1 MIEWNT
7 GMSLTARKE
16 MKKKLRYGC
25 VGVLLA
31 HDGIQILVELLLDI
45 QVEENLEFLVAFSD
59 VAGMEDPVLPCVPPE
74 AP

>member
-1 MIEWNT
+1 
-7 GMSLTARKE
+7 MSLTARKE

-59 VAGMEDPVLPCVPPE
+59 VAGMEDNDLVAPVLPPSKPQHSV
-74 AP
+74 